1 MSITYSARVMPD
13 SAKADG
19 RVSLHHAVGS
29 IVFHD
34 LVLHEGELLGHLHR
48 FMLVSQHVLRH
59 FVDYLLSAN
68 YVVFLPLNFLL

>member
-1 MSITYSARVMPD
+1 MPD

-59 FVDYLLSAN
+59 FVDYLLPAN
-68 YVVFLPLNFLL
+68 YVVFLSLNFLL